1 MDSDDDGVYGYD
13 VPEEA
18 GAGFQIKSSHAL
30 GTDES
35 SNDGDEGRATR
46 RMMGSSDDDDDG
58 DDGDDRDLSYG
69 DYAKRNGKNCGKK
82 FKVSDKDRNLYGVF
96 YDSSSDDDIGGRIG
110 GRKSGKS
117 RNFDKRQNRL
127 AGLAFVKASSPA
139 DDERNEQN
147 SESVDLDPNKQS
159 LSSKK
164 GISTT
169 IEEPSWLR
177 EKSGEKK
184 DETVRSVIKKV
195 GLESSDEEEVR
206 GDEELKVIQEQ
217 ESKFKELLAR
227 ANTSKNSIPNSVVSN
242 RKMKLKQKL
251 SLSLDIASSQLHDIG
266 ERRGLGDTGSR
277 GIRSHAASDGS
288 GGKGVNSETHR
299 IGSGLGTVTSSL
311 PPQYDSQDTKARS
324 TTPSLHDFS
333 RHVREEDVENNEH
346 DPNFFSSHS
355 FRGIGQKPQQGI
367 GANFGDETD
376 GMHCLGLGSR
386 NGMGMES
393 SFPSLAETM
402 NMGLG
407 KKSTNSMQQTSK
419 RDRNLGTWEKHTK
432 GIGMKLLQ
440 KMGYEGS
447 GGLGAKRRRT
457 TAALADADENV
468 NKGKNGK
475 DAAGSTWKSAT
486 SNSHVDNEV
495 VMKKGISRPVEVVV
509 RPAGLGLG
517 YGSFK
522 EASQL
527 KVNRQIEAEVRGID
541 PSTVETPQMETSSK
555 DNNTSGV
562 YDGVPKSLL
571 PSTQSLLHRG
581 RRNWQKR
588 KSRKAKKRKI
598 IMYNDIIDQSTPE
611 DSHKIKIIDMR
622 GPSAFASHVDGS
634 DTPTSSPIIPLGE
647 ELLHNVTLLLNT
659 HESQLRTTSYM
670 LKSSKR
676 KKENLDGEATDM
688 LERQKGISHRIGKMQ
703 MALVAID
710 QAEKLV
716 SKTPCMDALRPNTL
730 EVSTDTLQKLI
741 SDLYFNFT
749 KEERLSL
756 KFEKTLIPSIVK
768 PFFHQFTSTLEPLRT
783 DLSWMRCFSSGIS
796 KLCAAVRSDDEA
808 YALRE
813 VIFVHCIVPWI
824 QESLSSTKWDATR
837 DVELGLRLYEALLT
851 SIEGS
856 FTGKDPEIH
865 IEENEILKEKLNFAI
880 IQSVVQPKIIRGV
893 SEWKPK
899 AGMKTNLLN
908 PMHQWILPW
917 LPHLKNDTILGTIL
931 LEVRRKLKS
940 TISFLSKTEA
950 DVSTFVR
957 SCIRILSPW
966 RNLYTDSVIFGLTSE
981 SITPRLARSLA
992 RIEISF
998 PASGQNWE
1006 QIHELFELFGQNL
1019 MSADDFLSLFDG
1031 EIMPTWASTLH
1042 CSIGHGSRDMI
1053 EAKAF
1058 YLSWKKQLFDS
1069 ETTGPRSARKTLR
1082 SDEIICRYFY
1092 GGLEMMRA
1100 SLESNEE
1107 MLAKLEPP
1115 NPEDCNYRL
1124 SLLHRA
1130 NGKREST
1137 GSKPSTAR
1145 GHQVKMKGDRN
1156 IASFLEVVT
1165 VSVSRFLW
1173 IHIQIIYLT
1182 SLFVCVCVF
1191 PQDFARHHDIEF
1203 HPKTGSNST
1212 KDGKPV
1218 FLFGGHPIY
1227 FDKNVLFT
1235 LRGGSWQPIS
1245 LEHLAQ
1251 MC

>member
-13 VPEEA
+13 VPEES
-18 GAGFQIKSSHAL
+18 GTGFQIKSSHVL
-30 GTDES
+30 GTDDS
-35 SNDGDEGRATR
+35 SNDGDDGRATR

-58 DDGDDRDLSYG
+58 DVDDDRDISYG
-69 DYAKRNGKNCGKK
+69 DYAKRNRKNCGKK
-82 FKVSDKDRNLYGVF
+82 SKVSDKDRNLYGVF
-96 YDSSSDDDIGGRIG
+96 YDSSSDDDIRGRVGGK
-110 GRKSGKS
+110 KSGKS

-139 DDERNEQN
+139 DAEQNEQN
-147 SESVDLDPNKQS
+147 SESANLDPNKQS
-159 LSSKK
+159 LKSKK
-164 GISTT
+164 GISTSF
-169 IEEPSWLR
+169 EEPSWLR
-177 EKSGEKK
+177 ETSGEKK
-184 DETVRSVIKKV
+184 DEAVRSGIKKV
-195 GLESSDEEEVR
+195 GLESSDEEEVQ
-206 GDEELKVIQEQ
+206 DVEELRVIQEQ

-227 ANTSKNSIPNSVVSN
+227 ANTSITPIPNSVVSKQ
-242 RKMKLKQKL
+242 KMKLKEKL
-251 SLSLDIASSQLHDIG
+251 SASLDIASSQHHEIG
-266 ERRGLGDTGSR
+266 ERRGVGDTGSR
-277 GIRSHAASDGS
+277 GIGSHDGS
-288 GGKGVNSETHR
+288 GGKGDNSETYR
-299 IGSGLGTVTSSL
+299 IGSGLGTVTSSV
-311 PPQYDSQDTKARS
+311 PPQYDSQDTARS
-324 TTPSLHDFS
+324 TTPSLPDFS
-333 RHVREEDVENNEH
+333 KHVLEEDVENEEH
-346 DPNFFSSHS
+346 DPNSFSSHS

-376 GMHCLGLGSR
+376 DMHGLGLGSR

-393 SFPSLAETM
+393 SFPSLSETM
-402 NMGLG
+402 NIGLG
-407 KKSTNSMQQTSK
+407 KKNTYSMQQTSK

-457 TAALADADENV
+457 AAALADADKNANEGN
-468 NKGKNGK
+468 NGK
-475 DAAGSTWKSAT
+475 DAAGLTWNPET
-486 SNSHVDNEV
+486 PNSHDDNEV
-495 VMKKGISRPVEVVV
+495 VVKKGISRPVEVVV

-541 PSTVETPQMETSSK
+541 PSTVETPKVEKSSK
-555 DNNTSGV
+555 DDKTSGV

-581 RRNWQKR
+581 IRNWQKG

-598 IMYNDIIDQSTPE
+598 IMYNDIINQSTAE

-622 GPSAFASHVDGS
+622 GPSAFAPHVDGS
-634 DTPTSSPIIPLGE
+634 DTPSSSPIIPLGE

-676 KKENLDGEATDM
+676 KKENLDAEATEM
-688 LERQKGISHRIGKMQ
+688 LERQKGISQRIGKMQ
-703 MALVAID
+703 MTLVVID

-716 SKTPCMDALRPNTL
+716 SKTPSMDALRPSTL

-741 SDLYFNFT
+741 MDLYSNFT

-768 PFFHQFTSTLEPLRT
+768 PFFHQFTSALEPLRT
-783 DLSWMRCFSSGIS
+783 ELSWMSHLSSGIS
-796 KLCAAVRSDDEA
+796 KLCAAVGSDDEA

-824 QESLSSTKWDATR
+824 QESLSSTKWDARR

-851 SIEGS
+851 SVEGS
-856 FTGKDPEIH
+856 FTGTEPEIH
-865 IEENEILKEKLNFAI
+865 IEENEILKETINSAI

-917 LPHLKNDTILGTIL
+917 LPHLKDDTILGTIL

-950 DVSTFVR
+950 DMSKFVR
-957 SCIRILSPW
+957 SCVRILSPW

-998 PASGQNWE
+998 PASGQNWD

-1019 MSADDFLSLFDG
+1019 MSVDNFLSLFDG

-1042 CSIGHGSRDMI
+1042 FSINHGSRDMI

-1082 SDEIICRYFY
+1082 SDDIICRYFY
-1092 GGLEMMRA
+1092 SGLEMMRA

-1107 MLAKLEPP
+1107 LLAKLEPP

-1130 NGKREST
+1130 NGKRGST
-1137 GSKPSTAR
+1137 GFTPSTAR

-1156 IASFLEVVT
+1156 IASFLDVIT
-1165 VSVSRFLW
+1165 
-1173 IHIQIIYLT
+1173 
-1182 SLFVCVCVF
+1182 
-1191 PQDFARHHDIEF
+1191 DFTRHHDIEF

-1218 FLFGGHPIY
+1218 FLFGGHPVY